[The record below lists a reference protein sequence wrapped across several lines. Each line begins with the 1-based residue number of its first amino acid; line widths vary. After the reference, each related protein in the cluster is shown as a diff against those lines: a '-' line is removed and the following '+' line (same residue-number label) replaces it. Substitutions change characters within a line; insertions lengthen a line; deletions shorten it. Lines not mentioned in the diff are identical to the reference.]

1 MFRFKKKK
9 QQIEIK
15 APVVGK
21 SVSIESVPDD
31 TFATKLMG
39 EGVAFKFSGSDICA
53 PVTGELILV
62 ADTLHAFGIRDT
74 HGVEILVHIGLET
87 VTLNGAGLKK
97 KLCMVCLLAAF
108 LKVSRLLKLTRR
120 IC

>member
-53 PVTGELILV
+53 GY
-62 ADTLHAFGIRDT
+62 R
-74 HGVEILVHIGLET
+74 
-87 VTLNGAGLKK
+87 
-97 KLCMVCLLAAF
+97 
-108 LKVSRLLKLTRR
+108 
-120 IC
+120 

>member
-53 PVTGELILV
+53 PVRVDSSCRYFTCIW
-62 ADTLHAFGIRDT
+62 H
-74 HGVEILVHIGLET
+74 
-87 VTLNGAGLKK
+87 
-97 KLCMVCLLAAF
+97 
-108 LKVSRLLKLTRR
+108 S
-120 IC
+120 